1 MIAKSQ
7 APEAGSGLLL
17 QRALLLSPSFG
28 RRAMQ
33 DVEIAPD
40 GRIAAVDDHRSPHI
54 VPPGYRV
61 LDLEGRAVIPGL
73 IDTHFHLFATALA
86 DASVD
91 LSGASTVAEIQDR
104 LAAASTTIGGWVLG
118 SGFEDNDLPPGETL
132 DRGALD
138 AVPGEAAI
146 FVEHRSLHFAVLNS
160 VGLARAGVETKVRTR
175 GADDPWR
182 TGIRTAHLLAAR
194 RDVVLTMGAQAR
206 LDGMRLV
213 SARMASRGATTIGAL
228 EGGEAFGDADLDALA
243 RGLDDF
249 PTWIVPY
256 WISTDVA
263 TAARLG
269 LPRIGGDVHLD
280 GTIGSRTAAIREP
293 YSDDPSTRGLLY
305 RRQRDVDA
313 FVRDCYRLGIQP
325 AVHAIGGRAI
335 ERALV
340 AMERGGNAI
349 DRDECRPRI
358 DHFGE
363 PTREQIGRAARLGVV
378 VASQP
383 PFAFLRGAPGA
394 IYEQR
399 MGAARVAET
408 YPFRRLVDEGV
419 HLGGGSDSP
428 VVPRDPILGLH
439 SLVNGHHESQRL
451 SVREALNAYTHDA
464 AWVCREDEIK
474 GDIRVGLLADLA
486 VLDQDIFTIAPERI
500 RDTEVLLTLKG
511 GRITFDAGVG
521 AAQSDV
527 ADRTDTDQ

>member
-1 MIAKSQ
+1 MIDNGQS
-7 APEAGSGLLL
+7 PDAGRGLLL
-17 QRALLLSPSFG
+17 QRALLLSPTMG

-33 DVEIAPD
+33 DIEIAPD

-61 LDLEGRAVIPGL
+61 LDLDGHAVIPGL
-73 IDTHFHLFATALA
+73 IDTHFHLLATALA
-86 DASVD
+86 AASVD
-91 LSGASTVAEIQDR
+91 LSGASTVVEIQGR

-138 AVPGEAAI
+138 AVSGEAAI
-146 FVEHRSLHFAVLNS
+146 FVEHRSLHFGVLNS
-160 VGLARAGVETKVRTR
+160 VGLARVGIDTKASTR
-175 GADDPWR
+175 GANDPWR
-182 TGIRTAHLLAAR
+182 TGIQGARLATAR
-194 RDVVLTMGAQAR
+194 RDVVLAMGAQAR

-213 SARMASRGATTIGAL
+213 SARMASRGATTIGAV
-228 EGGEAFGDADLDALA
+228 EGGELFGDADLEALA

-249 PTWIVPY
+249 ATWIVPY
-256 WISTDVA
+256 WVSTDVA

-269 LPRIGGDVHLD
+269 LSRIGGDVLLD
-280 GTIGSRTAAIREP
+280 GTIGSRTAAIRKP
-293 YSDDPSTRGLLY
+293 YSDDPSTNGLLY

-313 FVRDCYRLGIQP
+313 FMRDCYRLGIQP

-335 ERALV
+335 EQALV
-340 AMERGGNAI
+340 AIERTGSAT
-349 DRDECRPRI
+349 DRDDCRPRI

-439 SLVNGHHESQRL
+439 SLVNGHHESQQL

-511 GRITFDAGVG
+511 GRITFHAGVG